1 MSDIILFLYH
11 VAMGLRRWHIPILPI
26 LIQYGIRCAFGCHI
40 SLGARIGRHTHLA
53 YGGLGTVIH
62 SAAVIGD
69 NVYVGTNVTIG
80 GRNGTIYVP
89 TIGDNCFIGTGA
101 KLLGRITIG
110 RDSVI
115 GANSVVLV
123 DVPERSCVAGVPA
136 KIIRREIDIAQYRT
150 HRDMQ
155 CYAGEERVGRSDSD
169 APMRE

>member
-1 MSDIILFLYH
+1 MSDIILFLYR
-11 VAMGLRRWHIPILPI
+11 VAMRLRRWHIPVLPI
-26 LIQYGIRCAFGCHI
+26 IIQYTIRCAFGCHI

-62 SAAVIGD
+62 SAAVIGR

-80 GRNGTIYVP
+80 GRNGTREVP

-101 KLLGRITIG
+101 KLLGCITVG

-115 GANSVVLV
+115 GANSVVLI

-136 KIIRREIDIAQYRT
+136 RIIKSQIDISQYRT
-150 HRDMQ
+150 RADMQ
-155 CYAGEERVGRSDSD
+155 FYVSKE
-169 APMRE
+169 